1 MNNELVPIT
10 KIPEQT
16 EKEEF
21 SRINAFGL
29 MKKETED
36 ISQPSAPDI
45 DPRQST
51 IQKIKL
57 EKELAR

>member
-29 MKKETED
+29 MKKETEE
-36 ISQPSAPDI
+36 ISQPSQPDI
-45 DPRQST
+45 DPR
-51 IQKIKL
+51 
-57 EKELAR
+57 

>member
-16 EKEEF
+16 EKEEL

-29 MKKETED
+29 MKKETEE
-36 ISQPSAPDI
+36 ISQPSQPDI
-45 DPRQST
+45 DPR
-51 IQKIKL
+51 
-57 EKELAR
+57 